1 MSEQDISIFD
11 ALQIAKDAEL
21 KSAAFYAEAVT
32 KTTNPWGRNLFQ
44 MLTEFENHHYQKLSD
59 LEDSLRKKGAF
70 IAYEEKKVAVSAP
83 SSGSEPREENPKSVL
98 AILKMALEIE
108 VDAKKRYI
116 TLAHQTTDPDGKA
129 MFETLAEEEAKHW
142 TLLNDVFWN
151 VNNQGLWSLPK

>member
-1 MSEQDISIFD
+1 MSEQDFSIFD

-44 MLTEFENHHYQKLSD
+44 LLTEFENQHYQRLSD
-59 LEDSLRKKGAF
+59 LEDSLRKKGSF
-70 IAYEEKKVAVSAP
+70 IRYEGSKATVPAP
-83 SSGSEPREENPKSVL
+83 SARLDTREENPKSVL
-98 AILKMALEIE
+98 AIINMAKEIE
-108 VDAKKRYI
+108 VDAKKRYT
-116 TLAHQTTDPDGKA
+116 TLADQTADPDGKA

-142 TLLNDVFWN
+142 TILNNVFWS